1 MYHSSSWWFS
11 SPLIVGWSIVLIALA
26 IWSLV
31 WKGRALW
38 KAARLGHLGWF
49 VALLI
54 INTAGI
60 LDILY
65 IYVFSKPKMSK
76 NSDSST
82 HSGSAMPPHHH
93 DQTPMVKSDESM
105 PSGQTS

>member
-1 MYHSSSWWFS
+1 MYNSPNWWFS
-11 SPLIVGWSIVLIALA
+11 SPLVVGWGIVVIAVA

-38 KAARLGHLGWF
+38 KAARLGHMGWF
-49 VALLI
+49 VALLL

-65 IYVFSKPKMSK
+65 IYVFSKPKQGPT
-76 NSDSST
+76 NHAAT
-82 HSGSAMPPHHH
+82 MPPHHH
-93 DQTPMVKSDESM
+93 DQTPMVQDTKPSD
-105 PSGQTS
+105 QTS

>member
-1 MYHSSSWWFS
+1 MYNSPDWWFS
-11 SPLIVGWSIVLIALA
+11 SPLIVGWGILVIAIA
-26 IWSLV
+26 IWSIV

-49 VALLI
+49 IALLL

-65 IYVFSKPKMSK
+65 IYVFSKPK
-76 NSDSST
+76 NS
-82 HSGSAMPPHHH
+82 MPAHHH
-93 DQTPMVKSDESM
+93 DQTPMVPPHEPKPSD
-105 PSGQTS
+105 QTS